1 MSEKKLNSPQVPND
15 PIFKLAADALLGL
28 DMHLQGRD
36 RFGDVKGLA
45 DVIRNTLDEKMPIHK
60 ATLTIMLWEAT
71 LKYLNLKPEQLRTK
85 EKLIPRL
92 EDIYKKLYSYQNQPC
107 EEIVKL
113 RDFCLYLFN
122 LDMYGRDDVVPQRPY
137 NPYRKDLVHA

>member
-85 EKLIPRL
+85 EKK
-92 EDIYKKLYSYQNQPC
+92 EEVKK
-107 EEIVKL
+107 EEKKET
-113 RDFCLYLFN
+113 
-122 LDMYGRDDVVPQRPY
+122 PKKEEPKTEEKQ
-137 NPYRKDLVHA
+137 